1 MKQAQKTAWAGPSFS
16 SWEPYSMMVILEAA
30 DFSMFSYLGPRVLH
44 AVNRS
49 DTVSENPAD
58 IGRVECSRL
67 TLVRPN
73 TC

>member
-1 MKQAQKTAWAGPSFS
+1 
-16 SWEPYSMMVILEAA
+16 MMVILEAA